1 MITLSVTFLPQ
12 LSLAI
17 KKRIALRSQRLDNIE
32 EYSSLTETLEEEVDN
47 LTHQADKIDNQV
59 EVSGF
64 EAPSQLSDNLE
75 NNSYLESIN
84 KLRESETQELINL
97 MESEDLEI
105 EEIEDKER
113 NIN

>member
-1 MITLSVTFLPQ
+1 M
-12 LSLAI
+12 
-17 KKRIALRSQRLDNIE
+17 
-32 EYSSLTETLEEEVDN
+32 
-47 LTHQADKIDNQV
+47 
-59 EVSGF
+59 SGF